1 MNFEVGDEV
10 IYNPSVSPLPPIN
23 KRPWDLGKI
32 RKIKNG
38 YIHFESYCWGP
49 KDIHRICPEA
59 FSYSTRS
66 PKYIRSV
73 YTNAIKDIKE
83 AFLQRKTR
91 IIKKLFVYLEEE
103 LIRTIFRNERL
114 GL

>member
-10 IYNPSVSPLPPIN
+10 IYNPSLAPLPPIN

-32 RKIKNG
+32 RDIQNG
-38 YIHFESYCWGP
+38 YIHFESYYWGP
-49 KDIHRICPEA
+49 NDIHRISPA
-59 FSYSTRS
+59 AMSYSSRS

-73 YTNAIKDIKE
+73 YSNTIKDIKE

-91 IIKKLFVYLEEE
+91 IVKKLYPHLKKE
-103 LIRTIFRNERL
+103 LIMTALRNERL
-114 GL
+114 GP